1 MIAMAFRH
9 ELSRPQMDLLRRE
22 VRGATRRLSRD
33 QMLELADLLHDA
45 IRARREEERGWR
57 PACGPR
63 GA

>member
-1 MIAMAFRH
+1 MAFRH
-9 ELSRPQMDLLRRE
+9 ELPRPQMDLLRRE

-57 PACGPR
+57 SACGPR